1 MIAWRT
7 LTLSSGFLVW
17 FIASQWQV
25 VSGTVT
31 MRKSF
36 SFSKVL
42 MLRGD
47 RPGRPIT
54 RSIAL
59 RFSSSTRSA
68 SLGTNFSTTFWNC
81 GTPRQ
86 WSLRASSTTS
96 TPGVLVVSV

>member
-1 MIAWRT
+1 MACRT
-7 LTLSSGFLVW
+7 LTLSSGALVW

-25 VSGTVT
+25 VSGTLT
-31 MRKSF
+31 ILKSL

-47 RPGRPIT
+47 RPGRPTT
-54 RSIAL
+54 RSTAL

-68 SLGTNFSTTFWNC
+68 SLGTNFRTTFWNA
-81 GTPRQ
+81 GLPRQ

-96 TPGVLVVSV
+96 TPGVFAASV